1 MKRVD
6 NEQGVALVTSL
17 LLTLISL
24 AITMALL
31 TFILAGTRMSASQKR
46 YHNALSAAY
55 GGIEVSTRDLIP
67 KVFNGFSSNS
77 LTTSFS
83 NINLAVHSSNAC
95 LQQKLFLRSSEW
107 NACGDLSAATKP
119 DAAVAPDVR
128 FTLQGV
134 NNQSDFNIAAKIVD
148 TVPGN
153 SDPSGTEMLDAG
165 MAVAGTSPGVSPM
178 HLPSLITIEVE
189 GTQGSKPQEKADLS
203 VLYAY

>member
-1 MKRVD
+1 MKRVG
-6 NEQGVALVTSL
+6 NEQGVALVTAL

-31 TFILAGTRMSASQKR
+31 SFILAGTRMSASQKR

-67 KVFNGFSSNS
+67 KIFNGYSSNS

-83 NINLAVHSSNAC
+83 TINLAVHSSNAC
-95 LQQKLFLRSSEW
+95 LQQKLFLRSSDW
-107 NACGDLSAATKP
+107 TACGTSATVSN
-119 DAAVAPDVR
+119 AAVAPDVR
-128 FTLQGV
+128 FTLQGI
-134 NNQSDFNIAAKIVD
+134 NNQSNFNIAAKIVD